1 MGNIFSHSIISTTC
15 IVKYKQPI
23 MFYLGKPLKNRFG
36 RTFNTRSSGPWIIGN
51 VSDTQLYGLIGGHIK
66 PEDFPEPEKE
76 VYKRAFQ
83 TQQNDNAHRSESSSA
98 NFRQICVFPA
108 PPIPQTRKHLLGRDT
123 WRGEKNPRSLSR
135 QSSHPVKSAL

>member
-1 MGNIFSHSIISTTC
+1 
-15 IVKYKQPI
+15 
-23 MFYLGKPLKNRFG
+23 MFYPGKPLKNRFG
-36 RTFNTRSSGPWIIGN
+36 RTFNTRSSGLWIICN
-51 VSDTQLYGLIGGHIK
+51 VSDTQLYGFGGGRIK

-108 PPIPQTRKHLLGRDT
+108 PPIPHIRKLLGRDT
-123 WRGEKNPRSLSR
+123 SRGEKNTRSLSR
-135 QSSHPVKSAL
+135 QSSRPVKRAL

>member
-1 MGNIFSHSIISTTC
+1 MGYIFSHPVISTTC

-36 RTFNTRSSGPWIIGN
+36 RMFNTRSLGIWIIGN
-51 VSDTQLYGLIGGHIK
+51 VLHTQFYGLSGGCIK

-83 TQQNDNAHRSESSSA
+83 TQQNNNAHRSKSSSA

-108 PPIPQTRKHLLGRDT
+108 PPIPQTRKHLLGRDIL
-123 WRGEKNPRSLSR
+123 RGEKNPRSLS
-135 QSSHPVKSAL
+135 S